1 MTAEAETITVD
12 SGDDLA
18 STYTATDSEVT
29 SLRSSVFDYIYENGR
44 RYHAYH
50 AGAYWGSN
58 DEKAIDAM
66 DICHFLYGLLLHG
79 ELHLAPLQNPKRVLD
94 VGTGTG
100 AWAVEFADM
109 YPTATVIGTDLSP
122 IQPRMVPPNLSF
134 EVDDCCDEWMY
145 GEPFDYV
152 HVRGLY
158 GSVADWDRFYQQAL
172 KHLVPGGYIEQV
184 EMGVVPTSDDGS
196 HIGTVY
202 EKWGKASLESGDR
215 FGKTLRIVDESKQ
228 RMIDAGFI
236 EVVERRYKLPIGP
249 WPKDKHLKTLGKYF
263 RLVIEESME
272 MWVMYL
278 WTNVLGFSRAEVEMT
293 IAEMRKAVRDPSIH
307 GYIHVSVVY
316 GRKPDK

>member
-1 MTAEAETITVD
+1 MTAQAETITID
-12 SGDDLA
+12 SGDDWA
-18 STYTATDSEVT
+18 STYTTTDSEVT

-109 YPTATVIGTDLSP
+109 YPTAAVIGTDLSP
-122 IQPRMVPPNLSF
+122 IQPRMVPPNLTF

-145 GEPFDYV
+145 REPFDYI

-172 KHLVPGGYIEQV
+172 KYAVADS
-184 EMGVVPTSDDGS
+184 GVV
-196 HIGTVY
+196 
-202 EKWGKASLESGDR
+202 
-215 FGKTLRIVDESKQ
+215 
-228 RMIDAGFI
+228 
-236 EVVERRYKLPIGP
+236 
-249 WPKDKHLKTLGKYF
+249 
-263 RLVIEESME
+263 
-272 MWVMYL
+272 
-278 WTNVLGFSRAEVEMT
+278 
-293 IAEMRKAVRDPSIH
+293 
-307 GYIHVSVVY
+307 
-316 GRKPDK
+316 